1 MALINLTA
9 SNDTF
14 KIQQGFLGGT
24 SAATLTDIKGSTIDG
39 LGGKDTIRA
48 DYPYPYDS
56 FSLTIDTTGVIT
68 LTTSSGSASF
78 RNFEQIQYT
87 NLVIA
92 VGATGDDALS
102 GTAGADLLLGIGG
115 NDTLDGSAGAD
126 SMYGGAGNDTYVV
139 DNAADQVIESNSSV
153 HFATA
158 ARTATTVDAGGID
171 LVRAAIS
178 YVLGNFVENLE
189 LMGAA
194 ALNGT
199 GNSLNNLI
207 TGNTAI
213 NTLSGGDGND
223 TLNGG
228 VGADVLLGGAGNDT
242 YVVDNSGDTVQESTA
257 LNGTTNAGGNDTV
270 QSSAT
275 FNLLDPFLENL
286 TLTGTAAV
294 NGTGNDLANVILGNS
309 GANLLAGGGGADALT
324 GNAGNDTLDG
334 GAGADA
340 MSGGIGNDV
349 YRIDDLNDTVIEAAA
364 EGTDRV
370 ESVLSYTLAQNLE
383 NLTLTGSAAINGS
396 GNTSNNVIMGNAAA
410 NTLSGD
416 VGNDQLVGGLG
427 ADTLDGGIGND
438 ILNGGAGND
447 VMRGG
452 AGNDS
457 YTVNA
462 NSTLDQV
469 DEATAPGSGIDAG
482 GVDTIKSSI
491 SYVLTSVSFVENLT
505 LTGTANIAG
514 GGTSAANTITGNAG
528 NNALAGVGG
537 NDVLKGDLGNDVL
550 TGGAGIDSFVFNT
563 ALDPATNLD
572 TIKDLGAGGLADK
585 ILLDDD
591 IFLALGQ
598 VAATTALDP
607 TMFVVGTAAQDFND
621 HIIYHQGTGAL
632 FYDADG
638 LGGADQVQFATL
650 GVSSHPTLTAA
661 SFFVVI

>member
-1 MALINLTA
+1 MATTITLDSGN
-9 SNDTF
+9 NNFFVKD
-14 KIQQGFLGGT
+14 GFLG
-24 SAATLTDIKGSTIDG
+24 SAPTGFVVIKGATIDG
-39 LGGKDTIRA
+39 LGGKDTV
-48 DYPYPYDS
+48 DTTKEGYSYPDS
-56 FSLTIDTTGVIT
+56 DFKLTVDGTGVIT
-68 LTTSSGSASF
+68 MTTSSGTATF
-78 RNFEQIQYT
+78 RNFEQIKYT
-87 NLVIA
+87 NLVVA
-92 VGATGDDALS
+92 VGSAGDDALT
-102 GTAGADLLLGIGG
+102 GTAAADVVLGVGG

-158 ARTATTVDAGGID
+158 TRTATTVDAGGID

-178 YVLGNFVENLE
+178 YVLGSFVENLE
-189 LMGAA
+189 LTGAA

-199 GNSLNNLI
+199 GNGLNNLI

-213 NTLSGGDGND
+213 NSLSGG
-223 TLNGG
+223 
-228 VGADVLLGGAGNDT
+228 
-242 YVVDNSGDTVQESTA
+242 E
-257 LNGTTNAGGNDTV
+257 
-270 QSSAT
+270 
-275 FNLLDPFLENL
+275 
-286 TLTGTAAV
+286 
-294 NGTGNDLANVILGNS
+294 
-309 GANLLAGGGGADALT
+309 
-324 GNAGNDTLDG
+324 GNDTLDG

-349 YRIDDLNDTVIEAAA
+349 YKIDHINDTVTEAAAGGTDRVESVLSYALGQNLENLTLTGTAAINGTGNDLANVIVGNSGANLLSGGGAADALTGDAGNDTLDGGAGADAMSGGLGNDVYRIDDVNDTVTEAAA

-370 ESVLSYTLAQNLE
+370 ESVVSYALGQNLE
-383 NLTLTGSAAINGS
+383 NLSLTGSAAINGS
-396 GNTSNNVIMGNAAA
+396 GNTSNNVISGNAAA

-416 VGNDQLVGGLG
+416 AGSDQLVGGLG
-427 ADTLDGGIGND
+427 DDTLDGGIGND

-462 NSTLDQV
+462 NSTRDQV
-469 DEATAPGSGIDAG
+469 DEATTPGSGIDAG
-482 GVDTIKSSI
+482 GVDTINSSI

-514 GGTSAANTITGNAG
+514 TGTSTANTITGNAG
-528 NNALAGVGG
+528 NNALAGAGG
-537 NDVLKGDLGNDVL
+537 NDVLKGGLGNDVL

-563 ALDPATNLD
+563 ALNPATNLD
-572 TIKDLGAGGLADK
+572 TIKDWGAGGSTDK

-598 VAATTALDP
+598 VLATTALDS
-607 TMFVVGTAAQDFND
+607 TMFVVGTAAQDAND
-621 HIIYHQGTGAL
+621 HIIYDQGTGAL

-638 LGGADQVQFATL
+638 SLNGADQVQFATL

>member
-1 MALINLTA
+1 MATTITLDSGN
-9 SNDTF
+9 NNFFVKD
-14 KIQQGFLGGT
+14 GFLGSTPTGFVV
-24 SAATLTDIKGSTIDG
+24 IKGATIDG
-39 LGGKDTIRA
+39 LGGKDTV
-48 DYPYPYDS
+48 DTTKEGYSYPDS
-56 FSLTIDTTGVIT
+56 NFKLTVDGTGVIT
-68 LTTSSGSASF
+68 MTTSSGTATF
-78 RNFEQIQYT
+78 RNFEQIKYT
-87 NLVIA
+87 NLVVA
-92 VGATGDDALS
+92 VGSAGDDART
-102 GTAGADLLLGIGG
+102 GTAAADVVLGVGG

-158 ARTATTVDAGGID
+158 TRTATTVDAGGID

-178 YVLGNFVENLE
+178 YVLGSFVENLE
-189 LMGAA
+189 LTGTA

-199 GNSLNNLI
+199 GNGLNNLI

-213 NTLSGGDGND
+213 NSLSGGD
-223 TLNGG
+223 
-228 VGADVLLGGAGNDT
+228 
-242 YVVDNSGDTVQESTA
+242 
-257 LNGTTNAGGNDTV
+257 
-270 QSSAT
+270 
-275 FNLLDPFLENL
+275 
-286 TLTGTAAV
+286 
-294 NGTGNDLANVILGNS
+294 
-309 GANLLAGGGGADALT
+309 
-324 GNAGNDTLDG
+324 GNDTLDG

-349 YRIDDLNDTVIEAAA
+349 YRIDHINDTVTEAAA

-370 ESVLSYTLAQNLE
+370 ESVVSYALGQNLENLTLTGTTAINGTGNDLANVIVGNSGANLLAGGGGADTLTGNAGNDTLDGGAGADAMSGGSGNDVYRIDDVNDTVTEAAAGGADRVESVLSYALGQNLE

-396 GNTSNNVIMGNAAA
+396 GNTLNNVITGNAAA

-416 VGNDQLVGGLG
+416 AGSDQLLGGLG
-427 ADTLDGGIGND
+427 DDTLDGGIGND

-482 GVDTIKSSI
+482 GVDTINSSKS
-491 SYVLTSVSFVENLT
+491 YALTSVSFIENLT

-514 GGTSAANTITGNAG
+514 AGTSTANTITGNAG
-528 NNALAGVGG
+528 NNALAGAGG
-537 NDVLKGDLGNDVL
+537 NDALKGGLGNDVL

-563 ALDPATNLD
+563 ALNPATNLD
-572 TIKDLGAGGLADK
+572 TIKDWGAGGSTDK

-598 VAATTALDP
+598 VVATTALDP
-607 TMFVVGTAAQDFND
+607 SMFFVVGTAVQDAND
-621 HIIYHQGTGAL
+621 HIIYDQGTGAL

-638 LGGADQVQFATL
+638 SLNGADQVQFATL

>member
-1 MALINLTA
+1 MATTITLDSGNNSFFI
-9 SNDTF
+9 F
-14 KIQQGFLGGT
+14 EGFLGGA
-24 SAATLTDIKGSTIDG
+24 SAATAVNIKGDTIDG
-39 LGGKDTIRA
+39 LGGKDTVDA
-48 DYPYPYDS
+48 TKQGYAFPDS
-56 FSLTIDTTGVIT
+56 NFKLTVDGTGVIT
-68 LTTSSGSASF
+68 MTTSSGTATF
-78 RNFEQIQYT
+78 RNFEQIKYT
-87 NLVIA
+87 NLVVA
-92 VGATGDDALS
+92 VGSAGDDALT
-102 GTAGADLLLGIGG
+102 GTAAADVVLGVGG

-158 ARTATTVDAGGID
+158 TRTATTVDAGGID

-178 YVLGNFVENLE
+178 YVLGSVSFVENLE
-189 LMGAA
+189 LTGTA

-199 GNSLNNLI
+199 GNGLNNLI

-213 NTLSGGDGND
+213 NSLSGGD
-223 TLNGG
+223 
-228 VGADVLLGGAGNDT
+228 
-242 YVVDNSGDTVQESTA
+242 
-257 LNGTTNAGGNDTV
+257 
-270 QSSAT
+270 
-275 FNLLDPFLENL
+275 
-286 TLTGTAAV
+286 
-294 NGTGNDLANVILGNS
+294 
-309 GANLLAGGGGADALT
+309 
-324 GNAGNDTLDG
+324 GNDTLDG

-349 YRIDDLNDTVIEAAA
+349 YRIDDVNDTVTEAAA

-370 ESVLSYTLAQNLE
+370 ESVLSYALGQNLE
-383 NLTLTGSAAINGS
+383 NLTLTGTAAINGTGNDLANVIVGNSGANLLAGGGGADALTGDAGNDTLDGGAGADAMSGGIGNDAYKIDDINDTVTEAAAEGTDRVESVVSYALGQNLENLSLTGSAAINGG
-396 GNTSNNVIMGNAAA
+396 GNTLNNVITGNAAA
-410 NTLSGD
+410 NTLSGGD
-416 VGNDQLVGGLG
+416 GNDQLVGGLG

-469 DEATAPGSGIDAG
+469 DEATTPGSGIDAG
-482 GVDTIKSSI
+482 GVDTINSSI
-491 SYVLTSVSFVENLT
+491 SYLLTSVSFVENLT

-514 GGTSAANTITGNAG
+514 TGTNTANTITGNAG
-528 NNALAGVGG
+528 NNALAGAGG
-537 NDVLKGDLGNDVL
+537 NDVLKGGLGNDVL
-550 TGGAGIDSFVFNT
+550 TGGAGVDSFVFNT
-563 ALDPATNLD
+563 ALNPATNLD
-572 TIKDLGAGGLADK
+572 TIKDWGAGGSTDK

-598 VAATTALDP
+598 VLATTALDS
-607 TMFVVGTAAQDFND
+607 TMFVVGTAAQDAND
-621 HIIYHQGTGAL
+621 HIIYNQGTGAL

-650 GVSSHPTLTAA
+650 GVSSHPALTAA

>member
-1 MALINLTA
+1 MATTITLDSGNNSFFIF
-9 SNDTF
+9 D
-14 KIQQGFLGGT
+14 GFLGGA
-24 SAATLTDIKGSTIDG
+24 SAATAVNIKGDTIDG
-39 LGGKDTIRA
+39 LGGKDTV
-48 DYPYPYDS
+48 DTTKEGYSYPDS
-56 FSLTIDTTGVIT
+56 NFKLTVDGTGVIT
-68 LTTSSGSASF
+68 MTTSSGTATF
-78 RNFEQIQYT
+78 RNFEQIKYT
-87 NLVIA
+87 NLVVA
-92 VGATGDDALS
+92 VGSAGDDALT
-102 GTAGADLLLGIGG
+102 GTAAADVVLGVGG

-158 ARTATTVDAGGID
+158 TRTATTVDAGGID

-178 YVLGNFVENLE
+178 YVLGSVSFVENLE
-189 LMGAA
+189 LTGTA

-199 GNSLNNLI
+199 GNGLNNLI

-213 NTLSGGDGND
+213 NSLSGGDGND
-223 TLNGG
+223 TL
-228 VGADVLLGGAGNDT
+228 DGGAGADAMSGGIGNDV
-242 YVVDNSGDTVQESTA
+242 YKIDDV
-257 LNGTTNAGGNDTV
+257 NDTV
-270 QSSAT
+270 TEAAAEGTDRVESVVSYALGQ
-275 FNLLDPFLENL
+275 NLENL
-286 TLTGTAAV
+286 TLTGTAAI
-294 NGTGNDLANVILGNS
+294 NGTGNDLANVIVGNS

-324 GNAGNDTLDG
+324 GDAGNDTLDG

-349 YRIDDLNDTVIEAAA
+349 YKIDDVNDTVTEAAA

-370 ESVLSYTLAQNLE
+370 ESVVSYALGQNLE
-383 NLTLTGSAAINGS
+383 NLSLTGSAAINGG
-396 GNTSNNVIMGNAAA
+396 GNTLNNVITGNAAA
-410 NTLSGD
+410 NTLSGGD
-416 VGNDQLVGGLG
+416 GNDQLVGGLG

-469 DEATAPGSGIDAG
+469 DEATTPGSGIDAG
-482 GVDTIKSSI
+482 GVDTINSSI
-491 SYVLTSVSFVENLT
+491 SYLLTSVSFVENLT

-514 GGTSAANTITGNAG
+514 TGTNTANTITGNAG
-528 NNALAGVGG
+528 NNALAGAGG
-537 NDVLKGDLGNDVL
+537 NDVLKGGLGNDVL
-550 TGGAGIDSFVFNT
+550 TGGAGVDSFVFNT
-563 ALDPATNLD
+563 ALNPATNLD
-572 TIKDLGAGGLADK
+572 TIKDWGAGGSTDK

-598 VAATTALDP
+598 VLATTALDS
-607 TMFVVGTAAQDFND
+607 TMFVVGTAAQDAND
-621 HIIYHQGTGAL
+621 HIIYNQGTGAL

-650 GVSSHPTLTAA
+650 GVSSHPALTAA

>member
-1 MALINLTA
+1 MATTITLDSGN
-9 SNDTF
+9 NNFFVKD
-14 KIQQGFLGGT
+14 GFLGSTPTGFVV
-24 SAATLTDIKGSTIDG
+24 IKGATIDG
-39 LGGKDTIRA
+39 LGGKDTV
-48 DYPYPYDS
+48 DTTKEGYSYPDS
-56 FSLTIDTTGVIT
+56 NFKLTVDGTGVIT
-68 LTTSSGSASF
+68 MTTSSGTATF
-78 RNFEQIQYT
+78 RNFEQIKYT
-87 NLVIA
+87 NLVVA
-92 VGATGDDALS
+92 VGSAGDDALT
-102 GTAGADLLLGIGG
+102 GTAAADVVLGVGG

-158 ARTATTVDAGGID
+158 TRTATTVDAGGID

-178 YVLGNFVENLE
+178 YVLGSFVENLE
-189 LMGAA
+189 LTGTA

-199 GNSLNNLI
+199 GNGLNNLI

-213 NTLSGGDGND
+213 NSLSGGD
-223 TLNGG
+223 
-228 VGADVLLGGAGNDT
+228 
-242 YVVDNSGDTVQESTA
+242 
-257 LNGTTNAGGNDTV
+257 
-270 QSSAT
+270 
-275 FNLLDPFLENL
+275 
-286 TLTGTAAV
+286 
-294 NGTGNDLANVILGNS
+294 
-309 GANLLAGGGGADALT
+309 
-324 GNAGNDTLDG
+324 GNDTLDG

-349 YRIDDLNDTVIEAAA
+349 YRIDHINDTVTEAAA

-370 ESVLSYTLAQNLE
+370 ESVLSYALGQNLENLTLTGTTATNGTGNDLANVIVGNSGVNLLAGGGGADTLTGNAGNDTLDGGAGADAMSGGSGNDVYRIDDVNDTVTEAAAGGADRVESVLSYALGQNLE

-396 GNTSNNVIMGNAAA
+396 GNTLNNVITGNAAA

-416 VGNDQLVGGLG
+416 AGSDQLLGGLG
-427 ADTLDGGIGND
+427 DDTLDGGIGND

-482 GVDTIKSSI
+482 GVDTINSSKS
-491 SYVLTSVSFVENLT
+491 YALTSVSFIENLT

-514 GGTSAANTITGNAG
+514 AGTSTANTITGNAG
-528 NNALAGVGG
+528 NNALAGAGG
-537 NDVLKGDLGNDVL
+537 NDALKGGLGNDVL
-550 TGGAGIDSFVFNT
+550 TGGAGIDSFFFNT

-598 VAATTALDP
+598 VVATTALDP
-607 TMFVVGTAAQDFND
+607 SMFFVVGTAVQDAND
-621 HIIYHQGTGAL
+621 HIIYDQGTGAL

-638 LGGADQVQFATL
+638 SLNGADQVQFATL

>member
-1 MALINLTA
+1 MATTITLDSGNNSFFIF
-9 SNDTF
+9 D
-14 KIQQGFLGGT
+14 GFLGGA
-24 SAATLTDIKGSTIDG
+24 SAATAVNIKGDTIDG
-39 LGGKDTIRA
+39 LGGKDTV
-48 DYPYPYDS
+48 DTTKEGYSYPDS
-56 FSLTIDTTGVIT
+56 NFKLTVDGTGVIT
-68 LTTSSGSASF
+68 MTTSSGTATF
-78 RNFEQIQYT
+78 RNFEQIKYT
-87 NLVIA
+87 NLVVA
-92 VGATGDDALS
+92 VGSAGDDALT
-102 GTAGADLLLGIGG
+102 GTAAADVVLGVGG

-158 ARTATTVDAGGID
+158 TRTATTVDAGGID

-178 YVLGNFVENLE
+178 YVLGSVSFVENLE
-189 LMGAA
+189 LTGTA

-199 GNSLNNLI
+199 GNGLNNLI

-213 NTLSGGDGND
+213 NSLSGGD
-223 TLNGG
+223 
-228 VGADVLLGGAGNDT
+228 
-242 YVVDNSGDTVQESTA
+242 
-257 LNGTTNAGGNDTV
+257 
-270 QSSAT
+270 
-275 FNLLDPFLENL
+275 
-286 TLTGTAAV
+286 
-294 NGTGNDLANVILGNS
+294 
-309 GANLLAGGGGADALT
+309 
-324 GNAGNDTLDG
+324 GNDTLDG

-349 YRIDDLNDTVIEAAA
+349 YRIDDVNDTVTEAAA

-370 ESVLSYTLAQNLE
+370 ESVLSYALGQNLE
-383 NLTLTGSAAINGS
+383 NLTLTGTAAINGTGNDLANVIVGNSGANLLAGGGGADALTGDAGNDTLDGGAGADAMSGGIGNDVYKIDDINDTVTEAAAEGTDRVESVVSYALGQNLENLSLTGSAAINGS
-396 GNTSNNVIMGNAAA
+396 GNTLNNVITGNAAA
-410 NTLSGD
+410 NTLSGGD
-416 VGNDQLVGGLG
+416 GNDQLVGGLG

-469 DEATAPGSGIDAG
+469 DEATTPGSGIDAG
-482 GVDTIKSSI
+482 GVDTINSSI
-491 SYVLTSVSFVENLT
+491 SYLLTSVSFVENLT

-514 GGTSAANTITGNAG
+514 TGTNTANTITGNAG
-528 NNALAGVGG
+528 NNALAGAGG
-537 NDVLKGDLGNDVL
+537 NDVLKGGLGNDVL
-550 TGGAGIDSFVFNT
+550 TGGAGVDSFVFNT
-563 ALDPATNLD
+563 ALNPATNLD
-572 TIKDLGAGGLADK
+572 TIKDWGAGGSTDK

-598 VAATTALDP
+598 VLATTALDS
-607 TMFVVGTAAQDFND
+607 TMFVVGTAAQDAND
-621 HIIYHQGTGAL
+621 HIIYNQGTGAL

-650 GVSSHPTLTAA
+650 GVSSHPALTAA